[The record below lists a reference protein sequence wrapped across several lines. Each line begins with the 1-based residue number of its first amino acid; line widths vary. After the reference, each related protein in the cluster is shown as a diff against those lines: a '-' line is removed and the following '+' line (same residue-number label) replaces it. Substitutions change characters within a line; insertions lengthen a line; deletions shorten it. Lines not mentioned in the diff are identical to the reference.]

1 MRRSGSFILA
11 TSLACFFSV
20 TAACAQPKEAPKKTT
35 NPAAE
40 APHPAVLP
48 PEQFFG
54 AAAMGYAAAK
64 AVPEVCAKVFC
75 YCGCDITDHH
85 KCLLDCFT
93 SLHGVDCHIC
103 QEEAMQT
110 LRMDREGESLAT
122 IQRALDEGYS
132 SKYPFKE
139 KSPALKHY
147 EQIRSWSPTV
157 AGNTGGGKDD
167 TCCAGGGSTCC
178 APK

>member
-1 MRRSGSFILA
+1 MRMRRTGSLI
-11 TSLACFFSV
+11 FSV
-20 TAACAQPKEAPKKTT
+20 VLAGFFGVNQVCAQPKEAAKKTT

-40 APHPAVLP
+40 EKLPAVLP

-64 AVPEVCAKVFC
+64 AVPEVCSKVFC

-85 KCLLDCFT
+85 KCLLDCFA

-103 QEEAMQT
+103 QEEALQT
-110 LRMDREGESLAT
+110 LRMDRNDDSIAA
-122 IQRALDEGYS
+122 IQQAIDEGYS

-139 KSPALKHY
+139 ESPALKHY
-147 EQIRSWSPTV
+147 KSIRLWHP
-157 AGNTGGGKDD
+157 
-167 TCCAGGGSTCC
+167 
-178 APK
+178 